1 MKKKHFIAPA
11 LALGIIGGAIAVPNA
26 IFADSNAVTDSTPA
40 TTGSTAVSQSAN
52 TSTDV
57 NTPKAGDHVITP
69 QDTNKVLNKSL
80 ANTDMSER
88 FYIDPHYGYAR
99 VYVHNDGKAPINI
112 TVTQGSASGPVKM
125 KGRIAK
131 GETFDEINSSAWTV
145 GSFYVNLTSP
155 GGPMEGGMSVR
166 IGNTREELQ

>member
-1 MKKKHFIAPA
+1 MSMKNLKKASAVSVLSLALAIPLSASAAATDVAPA
-11 LALGIIGGAIAVPNA
+11 T
-26 IFADSNAVTDSTPA
+26 AD
-40 TTGSTAVSQSAN
+40 STAVSQSAN

-57 NTPKAGDHVITP
+57 NTPKAGDHGITP

-88 FYIDPHYGYAR
+88 FYVDPKYGYAR
-99 VYVHNDGKAPINI
+99 VFVHNDGKAPINI

-125 KGRIAK
+125 KGRIEK
-131 GETFDEINSSAWTV
+131 GETFDEINSSAWPV

-155 GGPMEGGMSVR
+155 GGPMEGGLSVR
-166 IGNTREELQ
+166 IGNTRDELK

>member
-1 MKKKHFIAPA
+1 MSMKNLKKASAVSVLSLA
-11 LALGIIGGAIAVPNA
+11 LAIPLSASAA
-26 IFADSNAVTDSTPA
+26 ATDVAPA
-40 TTGSTAVSQSAN
+40 TTNSTSVSQSAN

-69 QDTNKVLNKSL
+69 QDTNKVLAKSL

-99 VYVHNDGKAPINI
+99 VFVSNQGSAPINI

-125 KGRIAK
+125 SGRIKK
-131 GETFDEINSSAWTV
+131 GEVFDEINGSAWTT
-145 GSFYVNLTSP
+145 GNFYLNLTSP
-155 GGPMEGGMSVR
+155 GGVMEGGLSVR
-166 IGNTREELQ
+166 LGNTRGELQ